1 MIRLVS
7 LSAKRILFIS
17 SLPHYPGFLSMRDK
31 SMKRKNSNPLK
42 NIFSVLSTLP
52 ICTILIMSAVFSQHA
67 EAVTCSP
74 VPGVVPFQGILTL
87 SGNITVGPDT
97 PVGTAL
103 YRADYTFQNMG
114 AVLTCDADVTLQQ
127 YAQYSTTPLPIVP
140 VAIGGFSGT
149 VYESGLPGIGVFI
162 TGTNGFNEKLPRI
175 ERTDFFEV
183 EKPVVNSGSY
193 RIWLVKTGPV
203 TPGIINAANFPTVA
217 VTKIAAGVAGLP
229 LPLQYLQFNGSLN
242 VVSTTCATPDVNVDL
257 GRYASTDFTSA
268 NSATPWVDA
277 SVTLNNCPTFY
288 GTYNMSNTS
297 LRRSGNGVVT
307 TSISSSDPNA
317 LTLGL
322 TPMNPV
328 IDPLQGIMAVNSS
341 TADPAAQGI
350 GIQIGYGNSSGTP
363 TPFNFSQVQTVI
375 APKDGTTTLKIPLA
389 ARYIKTNTQLVGG
402 RADGKMTFTINYY

>member
-1 MIRLVS
+1 
-7 LSAKRILFIS
+7 
-17 SLPHYPGFLSMRDK
+17 
-31 SMKRKNSNPLK
+31 MKRKNLNILK
-42 NIFSVLSTLP
+42 SLFSVLSTLP
-52 ICTILIMSAVFSQHA
+52 ICAIFISSVIFSQHA
-67 EAVTCSP
+67 EAATCYP
-74 VPGVVPFQGILTL
+74 TEGVAPFQGILTL

-97 PVGTAL
+97 PVGTVL
-103 YRADYTFQNMG
+103 YRADYTFQNIG
-114 AVLTCDADVTLQQ
+114 SVLTCDADVTLQQ

-175 ERTDFFEV
+175 ERTDFFESG
-183 EKPVVNSGSY
+183 KPIVNSGAY
-193 RIWLVKTGPV
+193 RVWLVKTGPV
-203 TPGIINAANFPTVA
+203 TPGVINAANFPTV
-217 VTKIAAGVAGLP
+217 VTTKVAAGVAGLP
-229 LPLQYLQFNGSLN
+229 LPLQYLQFSGSLN
-242 VVSTTCATPDVNVDL
+242 VVSTTCVTPDVNVDL
-257 GRYASTDFTSA
+257 GRFSAIDFTGA

-277 SVTLNNCPTFY
+277 SVTLNSCPIFY

-307 TSISSSDPNA
+307 TSTSTSDPNA
-317 LTLGL
+317 LTIGL

-328 IDPLQGIMAVNSS
+328 IDPLQGIMAVNSL

-375 APKDGTTTLKIPLA
+375 APKDGTTTLRIPLA
-389 ARYIKTNTQLVGG
+389 ARYIKTNTQMVGG